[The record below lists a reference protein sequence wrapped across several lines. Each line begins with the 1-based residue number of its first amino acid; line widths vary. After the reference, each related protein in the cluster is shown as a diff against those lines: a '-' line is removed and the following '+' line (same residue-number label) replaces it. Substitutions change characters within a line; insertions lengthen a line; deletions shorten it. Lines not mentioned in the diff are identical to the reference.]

1 MASSKKTLTPEELV
15 ESHKPK
21 NFKYKYIFNDEEFLN
36 ELSSSGYDMSSL
48 DTIDDDHLVEAAL
61 STNFTMY
68 ERTIVGK
75 AKEPSI
81 LDDGVVISKKM
92 VTKADKKLLGL
103 YVGFFDYDTK
113 HIAIKLHYE
122 KFDIIEI
129 FNLKKKEI

>member
-1 MASSKKTLTPEELV
+1 MASSKETLTPEKLV

-21 NFKYKYIFNDEEFLN
+21 NFKYKYIFNDEEFLS
-36 ELSSSGYDMSSL
+36 ELLSSGYDMSSL

-81 LDDGVVISKKM
+81 LDNGVVISKKM

-103 YVGFFDYDTK
+103 YVGFFDYNTK

-129 FNLKKKEI
+129 FNLI

>member
-21 NFKYKYIFNDEEFLN
+21 NFKYKYIFNDEEFLK

-81 LDDGVVISKKM
+81 LDNGVVISKKM

-103 YVGFFDYDTK
+103 YVGFFDYNTK

-129 FNLKKKEI
+129 FNLI

>member
-81 LDDGVVISKKM
+81 LDNGVVISKKM

-103 YVGFFDYDTK
+103 YIGFFDYNTK

-129 FNLKKKEI
+129 FNLI

>member
-48 DTIDDDHLVEAAL
+48 DTIDNDHLVEAAL
-61 STNFTMY
+61 STNFIMY

-103 YVGFFDYDTK
+103 YVGFFDYNTK

-129 FNLKKKEI
+129 FNLI

>member
-21 NFKYKYIFNDEEFLN
+21 NFKYKYIFNDEDFLN
-36 ELSSSGYDMSSL
+36 ELLSSGYDMSSL

-81 LDDGVVISKKM
+81 LDNGVVISKKM

-103 YVGFFDYDTK
+103 YVGFFDYNTK
-113 HIAIKLHYE
+113 HIAIKLHYD

-129 FNLKKKEI
+129 FNLI

>member
-1 MASSKKTLTPEELV
+1 MASSKETLTPEKLV

-36 ELSSSGYDMSSL
+36 ELLSSGYDMSSL

-103 YVGFFDYDTK
+103 YVGFFDYNTK

-129 FNLKKKEI
+129 FNLI

>member
-1 MASSKKTLTPEELV
+1 MASSKETLTPEKLV

-36 ELSSSGYDMSSL
+36 ELLSSGYDMSSL

-81 LDDGVVISKKM
+81 LDNGVVISKKM

-103 YVGFFDYDTK
+103 YVGFFDYNTK
-113 HIAIKLHYE
+113 HIAIKLHYD

-129 FNLKKKEI
+129 FNLI

>member
-1 MASSKKTLTPEELV
+1 MASNKKELTPQELV

-21 NFKYKYIFNDEEFLN
+21 NFKYKYIFNDDQLLADLMNSE
-36 ELSSSGYDMSSL
+36 YDMSSL
-48 DTIDDDHLVEAAL
+48 DTICNDDLVEKAL
-61 STNFTMY
+61 QSDFTMY
-68 ERTIVGK
+68 EREIVGK

-81 LDDGVVISKKM
+81 LDNGVIISKKM

-103 YVGFFDYDTK
+103 YVAFFDYNSR

-129 FNLKKKEI
+129 FNLV

>member
-21 NFKYKYIFNDEEFLN
+21 NFKYKYIFNDEEAQN

-103 YVGFFDYDTK
+103 YVGFFDYNTK

-129 FNLKKKEI
+129 FNLI

>member
-1 MASSKKTLTPEELV
+1 MASSKETLTPEKLV

-21 NFKYKYIFNDEEFLN
+21 NFKYKYIFNDEKFLN
-36 ELSSSGYDMSSL
+36 DLLSSGYDMSSL

-81 LDDGVVISKKM
+81 LDNGVVISKKM

-103 YVGFFDYDTK
+103 YIGFFDYNTK

-129 FNLKKKEI
+129 FNLI